1 MGAKPK
7 LALYPTW
14 KAGHSPREM
23 RSFRSALSRS
33 QINWRR
39 WAWWALSLFAF
50 SVHAAGTNRPNI
62 LLLLADDLGF
72 SDLGCYGG
80 EIATTNLD
88 ALAQDGL
95 RFTQFYNTARCWP
108 SRAAILTGY
117 YAQEVRRDEVAGVS
131 SGMRG
136 QRPAWAPL
144 LSERLHELGYR
155 TYHSGKW
162 HLDGQPLKNG
172 FDHSYS
178 LNDHDRYFAPQ
189 LHTEDDQPLPPV
201 RPGTGYYA
209 TTAIADHAIKCLK
222 EHATA
227 HAHQPFFSFV
237 AFTSPHF
244 PVQAPVEDIARYHDR
259 YLEGWDAL
267 RQGRWTR
274 MQAMGIG
281 GSALAA
287 IERNVGPPYA
297 FPDALKQL
305 GPNEVNRAVAW
316 DDLNP
321 AQRRF
326 QADKMSVH
334 AAMVD
339 RMDQEIGRILAQV
352 RAMGAAEDTLV
363 LFLSDNGAS
372 AEMMVR
378 GDGHDPEAVC
388 GTGATFLSI
397 GPGWSSL
404 ANSPFRRHKTWV
416 HEGGISTPLIVSW
429 PHGIS
434 DHGKLRRTPAHVV
447 DLVPTLLEVAG
458 AASTFP
464 SSAPAPRP
472 PGLSLVP
479 LLARDG
485 AVQHETLWWQ
495 HEGNRALRRGNW
507 KIVAAGEKSAWEL
520 YDVTTDRSEAHNLAA
535 EKPDLVQQLAARWQ
549 QEAVDY
555 SEIARRDP
563 LSPFPQWKH
572 FAILH
577 VLTTAE
583 GANLPATAELEGF
596 PLLVRLHR
604 DYFNFRQAK
613 LHGEDIR
620 FTTAAGVS
628 LPYEIA
634 DWDATMGEAAIW
646 VRIPMVRGQEQRELR
661 VYWGNDKVGLENLP
675 VFDASNGYLS
685 VWHLGGVVRD
695 DTGTLES
702 KDEGTT
708 SVPGVVGMA
717 RHFAGGQG
725 IACGESIA
733 NYPSGNAPHSTEA
746 WVRLDRAN
754 TTLIGWGNEGG
765 GRGSKVRMQ
774 VRSPAHLHIDS
785 DFCDVA
791 GASRLPMG
799 EWTHVLHAYDG
810 HEGRV
815 YINGKLDGTAT
826 RRMDIKSPAR
836 LWIGGWYGNY
846 DFVGDMDEA
855 RVSHVARS
863 ADWAR
868 MEYENQ
874 KPLQTAV
881 GMLEQPGNRFS
892 VSPAQAT
899 VAEGSSVTFHA
910 DVAGVR
916 KLYWT
921 IKCGGA
927 ETLLAVDRTQFVYA
941 PGRFTGDQEAVL
953 QVKAVLADGVKT
965 QDIPIKQVEA
975 IPDPAFTLKAPARWD
990 GRTPLDIKVKLDNEP
1005 AMEEHGTA
1013 NLHWTWAVSNL
1024 ATIHEVHDGT
1034 LRLIRSQ
1041 NSGPLTLTAI
1051 VNNGGQTVS
1060 HSVTIQVTEPETDPW
1075 IERVPGPIELP
1086 EDNQFYARNDRN
1098 EGRLIANGIA
1108 TKSGQLQLRIFADGK
1123 RFSRK
1128 TLQVKEGEKYSF
1140 SVPLKPGLIHYS
1152 MEVGWET
1159 EHPFRPIHSA
1169 TNLVCGDAFILQGQS
1184 NAVATDWGDEEPT
1197 FHSEWIRTFGG
1208 MSGDPNM
1215 VGGWG
1220 EAVHRHRDDERLQ
1233 IGYWGMELARRLIDA
1248 EKVPV
1253 CILNGAV
1260 GGTRIDQ
1267 HQRNPTNSTDT
1278 TTIYGRLLWRARE
1291 ARLTH
1296 GIRGILWYQGEN
1308 DQGADG
1314 PSGGYGWENYRCDFI
1329 ALASAW
1335 KQDFPNIQSYH
1346 VFQIWPKACSMG
1358 FGDSDNRLREVQRE
1372 LPTAFS
1378 HLSLMSVVGVEPP
1391 GTCHFPS
1398 AGYADI
1404 ARLIFP
1410 VIERDHY
1417 KRKFAA
1423 PVTPPN
1429 LERARFLDATRQT
1442 IELEFDQPVI
1452 WKNGVEDNLYLNGK
1466 PIGMIEG
1473 IAVGNRLVI
1482 KRIVTGNA
1490 ATIGYIDGGSWN
1502 LAHLLRGANGI
1513 AALTFWEV
1521 PIASGA
1527 FKKQAPTSP

>member
-1 MGAKPK
+1 MG
-7 LALYPTW
+7 LV
-14 KAGHSPREM
+14 
-23 RSFRSALSRS
+23 
-33 QINWRR
+33 
-39 WAWWALSLFAF
+39 LSLFAN
-50 SVHAAGTNRPNI
+50 VLYAGGTNRPNI

-80 EIATTNLD
+80 EIATPNLD
-88 ALAQDGL
+88 SLAENGL

-117 YAQEVRRDEVAGVS
+117 YAQEVRRDEVVGVP

-136 QRPAWAPL
+136 QRPTWAPL
-144 LSERLHELGYR
+144 ISERLHPLGYR
-155 TYHSGKW
+155 SYHSGKW
-162 HLDGQPLKNG
+162 HLDGQPLKDG
-172 FDHSYS
+172 FDHSYC

-189 LHTEDDQPLPPV
+189 LLTEDDHPLPPV
-201 RPGTGYYA
+201 KPGTGYYA
-209 TTAIADHAIKCLK
+209 TTAIADHAIRCLK
-222 EHATA
+222 EHASA
-227 HAHQPFFSFV
+227 YSNQPFFSFV

-244 PVQAPVEDIARYHDR
+244 PVQAPAGDIARYQDR
-259 YLEGWDAL
+259 YTDGWDAL
-267 RQGRWTR
+267 RQRRWTR

-287 IERNVGPPYA
+287 IERDVGPPYA
-297 FPDALKQL
+297 FPDVLKLL
-305 GPNEVNRAVAW
+305 GPNEVNRAIAW

-321 AQRRF
+321 TQRRF

-339 RMDQEIGRILAQV
+339 RMDQEIGRILQQV
-352 RAMGAAEDTLV
+352 RSMGGGEDTLV

-378 GDGHDPEAVC
+378 GDGHDPEAAC

-404 ANSPFRRHKTWV
+404 ANTPFRRHKTWV
-416 HEGGISTPLIVSW
+416 HEGGISTPLIISW
-429 PHGIS
+429 PRGIS
-434 DHGKLRRTPAHVV
+434 ERGSLRHTPAHVV

-464 SSAPAPRP
+464 SPAPAPRS
-472 PGLSLVP
+472 PGLSLLP
-479 LLARDG
+479 LLSRDG
-485 AVQHETLWWQ
+485 AVRHETLWWQ
-495 HEGNRALRRGNW
+495 HEGNRALRKGNW
-507 KIVAAGEKSAWEL
+507 KIVAAGEESPWEL
-520 YDVTTDRSEAHNLAA
+520 YDMTSDRSESHNLAA
-535 EKPDLVQQLAARWQ
+535 ERPELVQQLAERWK
-549 QEAVDY
+549 QEAADY
-555 SEIARRDP
+555 AEIARRDP
-563 LSPFPQWKH
+563 SSPFPQWKH
-572 FAILH
+572 SGTLH
-577 VLTTAE
+577 IMTTSE
-583 GANLPATAELEGF
+583 GADLPSTAELEGF

-604 DYFNFRQAK
+604 DFFDFRQAK

-620 FTTAAGVS
+620 FATSSGVS
-628 LPYEIA
+628 LPNQIA
-634 DWDATMGEAAIW
+634 EWDAKLGEAAIW
-646 VRIPMVRGQEQRELR
+646 VRIPTVRGQEQRELR
-661 VYWGNDKVGLENLP
+661 VYWGNDKAGVENLP

-708 SVPGVVGMA
+708 VVPGVVGMA

-733 NYPSGNAPHSTEA
+733 NYPSGKAPHSTEA
-746 WVRLDRAN
+746 WVRLERAN
-754 TTLIGWGNEGG
+754 TTIIGWGNEGG
-765 GRGSKVRMQ
+765 GRGSKVRML

-785 DFCDVA
+785 DFCDVD

-799 EWTHVLHAYDG
+799 EWIHVLHAYDG
-810 HEGRV
+810 REGRI
-815 YINGKLDGTAT
+815 YINGRLDGTAS
-826 RRMDIKSPAR
+826 RRMDIHTPAR

-846 DFVGDMDEA
+846 DFVGDIDEA
-855 RVSHVARS
+855 RISHVGRS

-892 VSPAQAT
+892 VSPSQAT
-899 VAEGSSVTFHA
+899 ISEGASATFHA
-910 DVAGVR
+910 DIAGVR
-916 KLYWT
+916 KMYWT
-921 IKCGGA
+921 IKRGGM
-927 ETLLAVDRTQFVYA
+927 ETLIAVDRTQLVYF

-965 QDIPIKQVEA
+965 MEIPIKLLEA
-975 IPDPAFTLKAPARWD
+975 IPDPSFTLKAPVHWD
-990 GRTPLDIKVKLDNEP
+990 GRTPLEITTKLEN
-1005 AMEEHGTA
+1005 GTA
-1013 NLHWTWAVSNL
+1013 LLEHRATNVHWSWAVSNL
-1024 ATIHEVHDGT
+1024 ATVHEVQNES
-1034 LRLIRSQ
+1034 LRLLRAQ
-1041 NSGPLTLTAI
+1041 NSGPLTVTA
-1051 VNNGGQTVS
+1051 VADDGGQSVS
-1060 HSVTIQVTEPETDPW
+1060 RSVTLQVTEPKSDPW
-1075 IERVPGPIELP
+1075 VERTPGPQELP
-1086 EDNQFYARNDRN
+1086 EDNQFYARKDRG
-1098 EGRLIANGIA
+1098 EGVLMANGIA
-1108 TKSGQLQLRIFADGK
+1108 TKSGHLQLRVFADGK
-1123 RFSRK
+1123 RFTRK
-1128 TLQVKEGEKYSF
+1128 SLPIREGEKYSF
-1140 SVPLKPGLIHYS
+1140 SVPLRPGMIHYS
-1152 MEVGWET
+1152 MELGWEND
-1159 EHPFRPIHSA
+1159 HPFRPFHSA

-1184 NAVATDWGDEEPT
+1184 NAVATDWGDDEPI

-1208 MSGDPNM
+1208 MSGDPNQ

-1220 EAVHRHRDDERLQ
+1220 DAVHRHRDDERFQ
-1233 IGYWGMELARRLIDA
+1233 IGYWGMELARRLVET
-1248 EKVPV
+1248 EKIPI

-1267 HQRNPTNSTDT
+1267 HQRNAANPTDT

-1314 PSGGYGWENYRCDFI
+1314 PSGGFGWENYRHDFI
-1329 ALASAW
+1329 ELAAAW
-1335 KQDFPNIQSYH
+1335 KQDFPNIQAYH

-1358 FGDSDNRLREVQRE
+1358 FGGSDNRLREVQRD
-1372 LPTAFS
+1372 LRTAFS
-1378 HLSLMSVVGVEPP
+1378 HLTLMSVVGVQPP

-1417 KRKFAA
+1417 QRKFPA

-1429 LERARFLDATRQT
+1429 LEQARFLDAEHRS
-1442 IELEFDQPVI
+1442 IELEFDQPVV
-1452 WKNGVEDNLYLNGK
+1452 WRKDVAENLWLDG
-1466 PIGMIEG
+1466 
-1473 IAVGNRLVI
+1473 
-1482 KRIVTGNA
+1482 KRIGSADGISIAKRLILKLKAATSA
-1490 ATIGYIDGGSWN
+1490 ATIGYVDGDSWN
-1502 LAHLLRGANGI
+1502 PDHVLRGVNGL

-1521 PIASGA
+1521 PIAFQPS
-1527 FKKQAPTSP
+1527 K